1 MATLSAKPG
10 QRLSVSDWQSGS
22 QLLSSTAEHLRLQ
35 SQQIRQEG
43 RALRNETTV
52 QTRWDEQDSQR
63 RLTERVQDVSRL
75 KEALELC
82 LQDADTEIEALS
94 AVKGDTE
101 SLLAAMTLPLDAA
114 VECLTLREGRR
125 GDDLVRDA
133 VEVELKKE
141 VEVIGGVQRALQQRV
156 SQAFEQICLL
166 QEARQ
171 QLVFD
176 LQNKSE
182 ALGVDQT
189 CLSLT
194 VTSPLISLKPNPS
207 RVPNGSTSP
216 QQWEQFS
223 QYNRSRAQE
232 EMKTSL
238 QLREAMRV
246 TISQTQNELE
256 AQRVATDFALR
267 KRSHELERA
276 REELLWQQ
284 RLTQKEAQEL
294 EQDIRGLERDLKA
307 KTAPLKLAHTRLETR
322 TTRPGV
328 DLCRD
333 QVYLSS
339 YSWILLQRA
348 TGGRQVQYGLV
359 DEVTQ
364 LEATITALKQK
375 LAQSH
380 LRK

>member
-333 QVYLSS
+333 QV
-339 YSWILLQRA
+339 
-348 TGGRQVQYGLV
+348 QYGLV